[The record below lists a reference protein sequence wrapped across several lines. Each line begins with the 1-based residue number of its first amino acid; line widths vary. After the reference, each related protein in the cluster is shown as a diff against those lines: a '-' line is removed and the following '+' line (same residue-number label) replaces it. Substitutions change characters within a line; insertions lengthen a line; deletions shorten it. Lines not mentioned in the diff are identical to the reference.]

1 MLHELL
7 HCKKRL
13 QPKRFHILAPTPVLS
28 KQYRLITVYEYF
40 CYPCYKSGKDGT
52 LLAYAGTKHDG
63 TEGELL
69 AIKPKELDFWLTYI
83 EVGKLLEKAGA
94 HMVQRSNPVF
104 PYQKQNVAVK

>member
-13 QPKRFHILAPTPVLS
+13 QPKRFTILTPTPVLS
-28 KQYRLITVYEYF
+28 KDFRLVTVYEYF
-40 CYPCYKSGKDGT
+40 CYTCYKSGKDGV

-63 TEGELL
+63 SEGALQS
-69 AIKPKELDFWLTYI
+69 IRPKDVDYWLTYVAI
-83 EVGKLLEKAGA
+83 GRELEKQGA